1 MFQKQL
7 EIVFCCR
14 GE

>member
-7 EIVFCCR
+7 EIEFCCR